1 MNKAHVNRWMIQC
14 HFKREKKSV
23 LKSNFFGAG
32 GGGSILKFFNI
43 YRLNKVFKL
52 QNFESEFFTVF
63 VPYPCVFR

>member
-32 GGGSILKFFNI
+32 G
-43 YRLNKVFKL
+43 V
-52 QNFESEFFTVF
+52 NFRIF
-63 VPYPCVFR
+63 